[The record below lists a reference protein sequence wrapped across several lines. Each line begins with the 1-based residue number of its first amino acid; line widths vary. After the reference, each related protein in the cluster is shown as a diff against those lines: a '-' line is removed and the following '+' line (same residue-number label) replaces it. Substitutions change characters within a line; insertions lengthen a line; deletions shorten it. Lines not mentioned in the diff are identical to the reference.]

1 MRRRM
6 CGGVC
11 GVGGVDV
18 VRRNGTG
25 AVWCGMSGMVMHC
38 KSWPLIDHDLPVLR
52 VSLTNNC
59 QTGAGR
65 EPGGVQGL
73 LPEEVQ
79 RAAAGV
85 VLVTGHVCAAGAVPQ
100 VSEIEFMIA
109 VK

>member
-1 MRRRM
+1 M
-6 CGGVC
+6 
-11 GVGGVDV
+11 
-18 VRRNGTG
+18 RRNGTG
-25 AVWCGMSGMVMHC
+25 AAWCGMSGMVMHC
-38 KSWPLIDHDLPVLR
+38 KSWPLIDHDLPILHIY
-52 VSLTNNC
+52 LFNYC
-59 QTGAGR
+59 QTGAGG

-73 LPEEVQ
+73 LLEEVQ